1 MARPDGGP
9 EAPRGLRR
17 RARIPHP
24 HLPGL
29 TLTQV
34 RVLRLFGLLLV
45 FAVLVLYAVF
55 RSVRFQDLLRHR
67 TETYLSKKWARRV
80 AIGRFDL
87 SLLPPSFVVRDVSI
101 GNDPRGV
108 PGPCFAAS
116 EVEIRGFPSL
126 FGRRLEL
133 PKFRLVAPTI
143 DFEVFED
150 GTNNFS
156 RLLPPKKA
164 DAEESLD
171 VILTE
176 AVVQRATVRFRE
188 WSAKVDAVLSEA
200 AFVSRQLGPS
210 STSHLDFGVRKA
222 RVRIGEYETL
232 DFSLGVGADL
242 SPGRLKIHDL
252 HLRGQRLSLDAFGGI
267 DNLRHPTL
275 QLFPTIETRGE
286 ALGEFFGIGVP
297 LTGPL
302 RIAGSLLVKEKGG
315 VEARARFSAEGGA
328 FGPFPIRA
336 SGDIRVDSAGVLAKV
351 TRAEMLGGTV
361 EADVRV
367 QRLKNPPIPVD
378 LILHGHHLDFESFF
392 ASIGLPGT
400 GMIGRGDLDTT
411 LTWGVGGI
419 EKADGVGSLR
429 IVADPSV
436 ASAVAGR
443 HALPTSGGGALAVRD
458 GKILFDGFPLTT
470 QGGLL
475 ARLDGTIALGS
486 WTPDLTLH
494 AETRDL
500 AELQRAAEN
509 WYAAIQ
515 KEPLTPPLGLG
526 GSGNLEAHLT
536 REFGDPYVVATFQ
549 AENFVLRGA
558 RFGDARA
565 NVTVDGNSAVFSPFA
580 AADGGSGLTLTG
592 KIGWGGALT
601 GHYKLDELVAELDAW
616 PLERVLAFLDFDL
629 PMSGKVTGRLP
640 LSGVTPELRGRSP
653 VVWEKGSAW
662 GQSFDRL
669 TGTLAF
675 EGDRIRISDAEG
687 SLGGGS
693 ARGAGFYRF
702 ADGGF
707 DLALDIDSA
716 PASSI
721 TRLSTGVPSFSG
733 RISARVTGNGT
744 VDKPALSIS
753 GTLREA
759 ALGPNA
765 VGEPGVPVAFS
776 ARTGGGGWSAS
787 LAAPNAA
794 TLRAEAPGEG
804 AATTLRL
811 DVTRLGPFATL
822 LGLPPEA
829 KLDGQLG
836 IAATLRSATE
846 NAPGSGDGT
855 ISTFTARL
863 YDHTFSIVRPV
874 PFRVDGGRVLLERA
888 EATEVSGPRGTAP
901 VTPSTVSLAGSLG
914 LAAPYPLDLAVLAN
928 LDVSLFSPFVAPAS
942 VAGRLLVDGKL
953 GGTAERPEPAG
964 RAVLEGV
971 DYRPA
976 TGSPFEGITGSV
988 SIAGDRLTARDL
1000 TMRYSGGTIALT
1012 ASAVLDALHLTNLRA
1027 TAHLGSLRFQPSTG
1041 FKATLSG
1048 DLRIEGDAVPRWARG
1063 EIVVERALYDAD
1075 LSLDLTSFLS
1085 GRRGAVVV
1093 TGPFDAVALDIRF
1106 LVPPSSVEVRNNVA
1120 HLKLGGDLLLRG
1132 NLGRPVLYGQLEAE
1146 EGGRLR
1152 LRNQNYDLTTA
1163 KIIFSNPSRI
1173 EPFFDVDARTSV
1185 RTTQGEY
1192 SVRVVVTGTPARLAA
1207 KFTSDP
1213 QLTEAQIVS
1222 LLASGTLPATASP
1235 GAPVGSTI
1243 SSDASV
1249 SQAARD
1255 LLTGLATEAI
1265 TSRGRDFFRLDRLQI
1280 DPSFQ
1285 GTSFTGPR
1293 VTIGKTFGRNFTATI
1308 AYQFGSASNAQAQV
1322 IALEY
1327 QLSPTAFIQAMQD
1340 EYGVYSLEIIFR
1352 KQLR

>member
-1 MARPDGGP
+1 M
-9 EAPRGLRR
+9 
-17 RARIPHP
+17 
-24 HLPGL
+24 
-29 TLTQV
+29 
-34 RVLRLFGLLLV
+34 LRLFGLLFV

-67 TETYLSKKWARRV
+67 TETFLSRTWSRPV
-80 AIGRFDL
+80 TIGRFDL

-133 PKFRLVAPTI
+133 PKFRLVSPTI

-156 RLLPPKKA
+156 RLLPEKKT
-164 DAEESLD
+164 DAEEGLD

-188 WSAKVDAVLSEA
+188 WSAQLDAVLTEA
-200 AFVSRQLGPS
+200 AFVSRQIGPS
-210 STSHLDFGVRKA
+210 STSHLDCGVRKA
-222 RVRIGEYETL
+222 RLRIGEYETL

-252 HLRGQRLSLDAFGGI
+252 HLRGPRLSLDAFGGI
-267 DNLRHPTL
+267 DNLRHPNL

-286 ALGEFFGIGVP
+286 SLGEFFGIGVP

-315 VEARARFSAEGGA
+315 VEGRASFAVVDGA

-336 SGDIRVDSAGVLAKV
+336 SGVLHVDSAGVLAKV
-351 TRAEMLGGTV
+351 TRSEMLGGTV

-378 LILHGHHLDFESFF
+378 LIVHGRNLDFEAFF
-392 ASIGLPGT
+392 ASIGLAGT
-400 GMIGRGDLDTT
+400 GMTGRGDLDTT
-411 LTWGVGGI
+411 LTWGPGGI

-429 IVADPSV
+429 IVADPSA
-436 ASAVAGR
+436 ASAVPGR
-443 HALPTSGGGALAVRD
+443 HAQPTSGGGALAVRD
-458 GKILFDGFPLTT
+458 GKILFAGFPLAT
-470 QGGLL
+470 QGGLQ

-486 WTPDLTLH
+486 WTPDLTLR

-500 AELQRAAEN
+500 AELQRVAEN

-526 GSGNLEAHLT
+526 GSGSLEAHLT
-536 REFGDPYVVATFQ
+536 RAFGNPYVVASFQ

-565 NVTVDGNSAVFSPFA
+565 SVTVDGNTAVFAPFA
-580 AADGGSGLTLTG
+580 AADGGSSLTLTG
-592 KIGWGGALT
+592 KIGWGGALA
-601 GHYKLDELVAELDAW
+601 GHYKLDELVAGLDAW

-629 PMSGKVTGRLP
+629 PMSGKVTGQLP

-662 GQSFDRL
+662 GQPFDRL
-669 TGTLAF
+669 AGTLAF

-687 SLGGGS
+687 TLGGGT
-693 ARGAGFYRF
+693 ARGGGFYRF
-702 ADGGF
+702 GDGGF
-707 DLALDIDSA
+707 DVALDVDSV

-721 TRLSTGVPSFSG
+721 ARLSASAPTLSG
-733 RISARVTGNGT
+733 RISARVSGEGT
-744 VDKPALSIS
+744 VEKPTLSGS

-759 ALGPNA
+759 ALGTGA
-765 VGEPGVPVAFS
+765 VGEPGAPVAFS
-776 ARTGGGGWSAS
+776 ARMGGGGWSAS
-787 LAAPNAA
+787 LEAPGAAS
-794 TLRAEAPGEG
+794 LRAEASGEG
-804 AATTLRL
+804 KATTLKL
-811 DVTRLGPFATL
+811 DVARLGPFATL

-829 KLDGQLG
+829 KLDGQLA
-836 IAATLRSATE
+836 IAATLRSRAGS
-846 NAPGSGDGT
+846 APFSGEGT
-855 ISTFTARL
+855 LSAFTARL
-863 YDHTFSIVRPV
+863 YGHTFSLARAV
-874 PFRVDGGRVLLERA
+874 PFRVDGGRVVFERA
-888 EATEVSGPRGTAP
+888 EATEASGPRGTAP
-901 VTPSTVSLAGSLG
+901 VTPSTLSLEGSVG
-914 LAAPYPLDLAVLAN
+914 LSAPYALDLLVLAN
-928 LDVSLFSPFVAPAS
+928 LDASLVSPVVAPAA
-942 VAGRLLVDGKL
+942 VAGRLLVDGKV
-953 GGTAERPEPAG
+953 GGTAEHPEPAG

-976 TGSPFEGITGSV
+976 TGSPFEGIAGSV
-988 SIAGDRLTARDL
+988 SITGDRLTARDL
-1000 TMRYSGGTIALT
+1000 SMHYSGGTVALT
-1012 ASAVLDALHLTNLRA
+1012 ASAVLDGLHLTNLRA
-1027 TAHLGSLRFQPSTG
+1027 TAHLGSLRYQPSMG
-1041 FKATLSG
+1041 FKATISG
-1048 DLRIEGDAVPRWARG
+1048 DLRIEGDAAPRSARG

-1075 LSLDLTSFLS
+1075 LNLDLASFLS
-1085 GRRGAVVV
+1085 GRRGVVAV
-1093 TGPFDAVALDIRF
+1093 TGPFDAVALDVRI
-1106 LVPPSSVEVRNNVA
+1106 LVPPSSIEIRNNVA

-1192 SVRVVVTGTPARLAA
+1192 QVRVVVTGTPARLAA

-1222 LLASGTLPATASP
+1222 LLASGTLPATATP
-1235 GAPVGSTI
+1235 GAPVGSTV

-1265 TSRGRDFFRLDRLQI
+1265 TSRGKEFFRLDRLQI

-1308 AYQFGSASNAQAQV
+1308 AYQFGSASNAQQQV
-1322 IALEY
+1322 ISLEY
-1327 QLSPTAFIQAMQD
+1327 QISPTAFIQAMQD
-1340 EYGVYSLEIIFR
+1340 EYGVYSVEIIFR